1 MTRPYRV
8 ALCGYYGFGNLGD
21 ELLAASLVEAC
32 AEEGIPRREIAL
44 LSASPVASAR
54 TLGVTAV
61 PRWNVGAVFS
71 LLRMSDT
78 LLLGGGGLFQDATS
92 VRSCLWYWGVVRL
105 ALLAG
110 ARPWA
115 VGQSVGPF
123 CTAPGK
129 WFAENALRA
138 CTALGVRDQRSRD
151 LLSLWNIES
160 LLTPDPVFS
169 LPFPEIRSG
178 PPSSGPLLVNIRPW
192 RGDLPD
198 RTASEATRLAERA
211 GLPLKG
217 VALAEEDLRLME
229 DQRERGILSAPEILL
244 LTEENWR
251 EEENRTLASASGAVA
266 MRYHFALLALRSG
279 LPLTLAAYDPK
290 VESLGR
296 EWSLPSWKGEGEL
309 PPPVAPDRGRA
320 LLQRERFLTDFR
332 SLLKSVLPALYKKE
346 MVLP

>member
-115 VGQSVGPF
+115 VGQSVGTF
-123 CTAPGK
+123 APPRGSGSPK
-129 WFAENALRA
+129 TPESLHSPRGTRPAL
-138 CTALGVRDQRSRD
+138 RD
-151 LLSLWNIES
+151 LLSLWNMGVPSHPRPRLLPS
-160 LLTPDPVFS
+160 L
-169 LPFPEIRSG
+169 SG
-178 PPSSGPLLVNIRPW
+178 NQGRPSSSGPLLVNIRPW
-192 RGDLPD
+192 RGIFPTD
-198 RTASEATRLAERA
+198 RL
-211 GLPLKG
+211 
-217 VALAEEDLRLME
+217 
-229 DQRERGILSAPEILL
+229 
-244 LTEENWR
+244 
-251 EEENRTLASASGAVA
+251 
-266 MRYHFALLALRSG
+266 
-279 LPLTLAAYDPK
+279 
-290 VESLGR
+290 
-296 EWSLPSWKGEGEL
+296 
-309 PPPVAPDRGRA
+309 
-320 LLQRERFLTDFR
+320 
-332 SLLKSVLPALYKKE
+332 
-346 MVLP
+346 